1 MRNQLSYLLLVLTV
15 VSCGT
20 SKNWESEQD
29 KNSFS
34 ASFEE
39 FNGNEKIE
47 IEEDSNK
54 VVYLSY
60 LTENKEGDF
69 SIKINRDD
77 FKYENS
83 KIVHFKTDLKKPLQ
97 IGIKGS
103 SAQGK
108 FQIEYPVYNKKKIKV
123 QYNANFEL
131 LSLAYF
137 LSNMYEDLK
146 GNNNSFNYD
155 GKEVSVKDLFA
166 LNLKIGNRFE
176 NHLDSENLKILN
188 EFFEKQWYLEYT
200 NFVVLLPELPHT
212 EISKRSYSQELFK
225 SEQEEARFIVA
236 LNNFQKEI
244 RFEEF
249 LEEYATFYNNMIE
262 EVETNLPNEAFI
274 AEMEHLYGKEAHAYF
289 LNASLT
295 MPFSQGY
302 AISRKDN
309 IGYVFG
315 ALSLPIELEDLNNLS
330 LGYANSKQLRN
341 LSVHEFGHSFVN
353 PVIDQVGDSVINKKD
368 FLFEPIQ
375 QEMSDQGYTTW
386 KIALYEH
393 FVRAGEIF
401 IARQLGDQNNAD
413 KLSKDYIQN
422 RHFIYL
428 NQIIVNLENWYNNEY
443 FTKTY
448 EDFVIETIAKL
459 SLEPAIAGNNR

>member
-1 MRNQLSYLLLVLTV
+1 MRNQLSYLLLVLTL

-20 SKNWESEQD
+20 SKNWQSEQD

-34 ASFEE
+34 ASFED
-39 FNGNEKIE
+39 FNGREKIE
-47 IEEDSNK
+47 MEEDTNK

-60 LTENKEGDF
+60 FENNEGNF
-69 SIKINRDD
+69 SIKINREN
-77 FKYENS
+77 FEYENNE
-83 KIVHFKTDLKKPLQ
+83 IVHFKTDLKNPLVMEL
-97 IGIKGS
+97 KGA

-108 FQIEYPVYNKKKIKV
+108 FQIEYPAYNKKKIKV
-123 QYNANFEL
+123 QSNSNFEL

-146 GNNNSFNYD
+146 DNNNSFDYD

-188 EFFEKQWYLEYT
+188 EFFEKHWYLEYT
-200 NFVVLLPELPHT
+200 NFVMLLTEFPNT
-212 EISKRSYSQELFK
+212 EIPEKPSFQELFT
-225 SEQEEARFIVA
+225 SDQEKERFILA
-236 LNNFQKEI
+236 LNNFHQEI
-244 RFEEF
+244 KFEEY
-249 LEEYATFYNNMIE
+249 LEEYEAYYSKMIE
-262 EVETNLPNEAFI
+262 EVENNLPNEGFI
-274 AEMEHLYGKEAHAYF
+274 TEMEHLYDKEANAYF

-302 AISRKDN
+302 ALSRDRN

-315 ALSLPIELEDLNNLS
+315 SLSLPTELEDIDKLS

-353 PVIDQVGDSVINKKD
+353 PVIDQVEDSVIIKKE

-375 QEMSDQGYTTW
+375 QEMADQGYTTW

-401 IARQLGDQNNAD
+401 IARQLGDQNSAD
-413 KLSKDYIQN
+413 KLSKDYIEN

-428 NQIIVNLENWYNNEY
+428 NPIVASLENWYNNEY
-443 FTKTY
+443 FDKTY
-448 EDFVIETIAKL
+448 QEFVKETIQKL
-459 SLEPAIAGNNR
+459 NMQASMTDNNI

>member
-1 MRNQLSYLLLVLTV
+1 MRNHLNYLLLVLTV

-20 SKNWESEQD
+20 SKSWESEQD
-29 KNSFS
+29 INSFS
-34 ASFEE
+34 ASSED
-39 FNGNEKIE
+39 FNGSEKIE

-69 SIKINRDD
+69 TFKINRDD

-97 IGIKGS
+97 MRIKGS

-146 GNNNSFNYD
+146 ANNNSFNYD
-155 GKEVSVKDLFA
+155 GKEVSVKNLFA

-188 EFFEKQWYLEYT
+188 EFFEKHWYLEYT
-200 NFVVLLPELPHT
+200 NFVMLLPEFPHT

-225 SEQEEARFIVA
+225 SEQGETRFIVA

-244 RFEEF
+244 RFDEF

-302 AISRKDN
+302 AISREDN

-315 ALSLPIELEDLNNLS
+315 ALSLPTELEDLNNLS

-353 PVIDQVGDSVINKKD
+353 PVIDNIQDSIISKKD
-368 FLFEPIQ
+368 FLFEPLKK
-375 QEMSDQGYTTW
+375 EMSDQAYSSW

-401 IARQLGDQNNAD
+401 IARQLGDQNTAD
-413 KLSKDYIQN
+413 KLSKDYIEN

-428 NQIIVNLENWYNNEY
+428 NPIVASLENWYNNEY
-443 FTKTY
+443 FDKTY
-448 EDFVIETIAKL
+448 QEFVKETIEKL
-459 SLEPAIAGNNR
+459 TIEASIAYKN

>member
-1 MRNQLSYLLLVLTV
+1 MRNQLTSLLFFLTV

-20 SKNWESEQD
+20 SKNWESEQG

-34 ASFEE
+34 ASFED
-39 FNGNEKIE
+39 FNSSEKIE

-60 LTENKEGDF
+60 LTEHKEGDF
-69 SIKINRDD
+69 TFKINRDD

-83 KIVHFKTDLKKPLQ
+83 KIVHLKTDLKKPLQ
-97 IGIKGS
+97 MRIKGS
-103 SAQGK
+103 SAKGNFK
-108 FQIEYPVYNKKKIKV
+108 IEYPTYKKKEIKV
-123 QYNANFEL
+123 LYNANFEL

-137 LSNMYEDLK
+137 LSNMYEDLND
-146 GNNNSFNYD
+146 NNNSFVYD

-188 EFFEKQWYLEYT
+188 EFFQKHWYLEYT
-200 NFVVLLPELPHT
+200 NFVLLLTEFPNT
-212 EISKRSYSQELFK
+212 EIPEKSSSQELFT
-225 SEQEEARFIVA
+225 SDQEKERFILA
-236 LNNFQKEI
+236 LNNFHKEI
-244 RFEEF
+244 KFEEY
-249 LEEYATFYNNMIE
+249 LEEYEAYYSKMIE
-262 EVETNLPNEAFI
+262 EVENNLPNEGFI
-274 AEMEHLYGKEAHAYF
+274 TEMEHLYDKEANAYF

-302 AISRKDN
+302 ALSRDRN

-315 ALSLPIELEDLNNLS
+315 SLSLPTELEDIDKLS

-353 PVIDQVGDSVINKKD
+353 PVIDNIQDSIISKKD
-368 FLFEPIQ
+368 FLFEPIKR
-375 QEMSDQGYTTW
+375 EMSDQAYSSW

-401 IARQLGDQNNAD
+401 IARQLGDQDTAN
-413 KLSKDYIQN
+413 KLSKDYIEN

-428 NQIIVNLENWYNNEY
+428 DPIVASLENWYTNEY
-443 FTKTY
+443 FDKTY
-448 EDFVIETIAKL
+448 QEFVKETIERLTIEA
-459 SLEPAIAGNNR
+459 SIVDNND